1 MTCHFHKLLNIAF
14 NIGEKERPISD
25 SADKLLMSMRTT
37 AKCRYNASV
46 RLDRQG
52 KISFYA
58 TIVFSLGLVFISLA
72 QNSGI
77 ELFIPIGFISM
88 AQVFLSIS
96 VLVYSV
102 VIGMAKYELRASRLN
117 DCGDRLKELIRE
129 LDAQRSRGSVDD
141 NTLLDF
147 QKRYSLIVTDVENHV
162 RNDYR
167 QAKLEMTRD
176 YYIRG
181 IPRGLMRMFS
191 IFSVCFEY
199 ALPLGLVLAE
209 IVFILDMMGVTSFL
223 PDSIHIW

>member
-1 MTCHFHKLLNIAF
+1 MTFCLHEILRIAF
-14 NIGEKERPISD
+14 NTGKKERDISD
-25 SADKLLMSMRTT
+25 PADKLLMSMRTT

-58 TIVFSLGLVFISLA
+58 TTVFSLGLVFISLA

-77 ELFIPIGFISM
+77 KLFISTGFISM

-102 VIGMAKYELRASRLN
+102 IIGMAKYELRASRLN

-129 LDAQRSRGSVDD
+129 LDAQRSQGGVKD
-141 NTLLDF
+141 NILLDF

-181 IPRGLMRMFS
+181 IPRGLMRLLSMF
-191 IFSVCFEY
+191 FVCFEH
-199 ALPLGLVLAE
+199 ALPLGLVLVE
-209 IVFILDMMGVTSFL
+209 IFFILDMMGITSVL
-223 PDSIHIW
+223 PDNIHV